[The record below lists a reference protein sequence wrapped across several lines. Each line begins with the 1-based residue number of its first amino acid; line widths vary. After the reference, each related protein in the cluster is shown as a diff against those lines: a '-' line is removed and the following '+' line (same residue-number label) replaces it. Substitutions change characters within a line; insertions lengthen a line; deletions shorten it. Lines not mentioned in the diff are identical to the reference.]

1 MLTGTPIGGP
11 KALTSSEDLLE
22 FDSSLENERSFSVVG
37 FAIVNDQV
45 QIFFELMSILV
56 LTVGQLVLDGRQIDR
71 SLDNFVVSVQKE
83 SENELKMLSSY
94 RIAEKVASRMHK
106 LHREFLSKQATFQM
120 AGLQAFG
127 LPISPR

>member
-83 SENELKMLSSY
+83 SEN
-94 RIAEKVASRMHK
+94 
-106 LHREFLSKQATFQM
+106 
-120 AGLQAFG
+120 
-127 LPISPR
+127 

>member
-71 SLDNFVVSVQKE
+71 SLDNFVVSVQEE
-83 SENELKMLSSY
+83 SEN
-94 RIAEKVASRMHK
+94 
-106 LHREFLSKQATFQM
+106 
-120 AGLQAFG
+120 
-127 LPISPR
+127 

>member
-11 KALTSSEDLLE
+11 KALTSSEDFLE

-71 SLDNFVVSVQKE
+71 SLDNFVISVQKE
-83 SENELKMLSSY
+83 TEN
-94 RIAEKVASRMHK
+94 
-106 LHREFLSKQATFQM
+106 
-120 AGLQAFG
+120 
-127 LPISPR
+127 

>member
-1 MLTGTPIGGP
+1 MLTGTPIGEP

-71 SLDNFVVSVQKE
+71 SLDNFVVSVQEE
-83 SENELKMLSSY
+83 SEN
-94 RIAEKVASRMHK
+94 
-106 LHREFLSKQATFQM
+106 
-120 AGLQAFG
+120 
-127 LPISPR
+127 